1 MLNIINKYN
10 KVMNKDYNLKY
21 HLIKEIWFN
30 NKGKWK
36 GKIHEIKDIH
46 NSRYFCVSL
55 ISVFILV

>member
-30 NKGKWK
+30 NKGK
-36 GKIHEIKDIH
+36 
-46 NSRYFCVSL
+46 
-55 ISVFILV
+55 